1 MLLNVLLLAGAAV
14 SLVYF
19 LLIAIYAGMSSAF
32 GYVWLA
38 AALVLGAG
46 YALRRLMPIRSF
58 VFRPPLWL
66 RVSLITTGMLAVCL
80 FLFVEGLIIRNM
92 FLSYPE
98 HLDYIIVLGAGLE
111 GDRPCGTLAM
121 RLDKALEYMM
131 RNEETMVVVSGGQ
144 GPDEPVPEAASMKR
158 YLMERG
164 LEEDRIIEEGHSRNT
179 TENLRNS
186 FSYIV
191 VNWSAR
197 EEWEEG
203 KNPTVGVVSNNFH
216 IFRAR
221 NIARKQGFS
230 NISGIPAP
238 SEPILLPSQMCRE
251 FFALVKDWIVGNL

>member
-19 LLIAIYAGMSSAF
+19 LIIAIYAGMSSAF

-46 YALRRLMPIRSF
+46 YGLRRLMPIRSLSF
-58 VFRPPLWL
+58 KLPLWL
-66 RVSLITTGMLAVCL
+66 RVGLITTGMLAVCL
-80 FLFVEGLIIRNM
+80 FLFVEGLIIHNM

-111 GDRPCGTLAM
+111 GERPSRTLAM
-121 RLDKALEYMM
+121 RLDQAMEYLMQ
-131 RNEETMVVVSGGQ
+131 NEETMVVVSGGQ
-144 GPDEPVPEAASMKR
+144 GPDEPVPEAVSMKR
-158 YLMERG
+158 YLTEHG
-164 LEEDRIIEEGHSRNT
+164 VAESRIIEESHSRNT

-191 VNWSAR
+191 VNWSTR

-203 KNPTVGVVSNNFH
+203 ENPTVGVVSNNFH

-238 SEPILLPSQMCRE
+238 SEPVLLPSQMCRE
-251 FFALVKDWIVGNL
+251 FFALLKDWIVGNL